1 MLQIVLQSFLIFLWM
16 SLFSLLLLSCD
27 GLVVFRWHFSCYVN
41 IYPVPSQSRRP
52 HKPHKPSLLTPY
64 HFLVRNVLT
73 YCDSVFFL
81 TFINQEMTFFEGIG
95 WSLVGHH
102 QTGLVR
108 RWCLIETRPVWC
120 GGSIWVS
127 PDRSGEK
134 VMANSHQTGLLWC
147 EYFGHTRLI

>member
-1 MLQIVLQSFLIFLWM
+1 MTLKLKIWHLFIIVTAYIVKKLCSTLTFKMYIYEFSIIWLDWHASSFLI
-16 SLFSLLLLSCD
+16 SK
-27 GLVVFRWHFSCYVN
+27 R
-41 IYPVPSQSRRP
+41 
-52 HKPHKPSLLTPY
+52 
-64 HFLVRNVLT
+64 VRLKLICKNYLN
-73 YCDSVFFL
+73 FL
-81 TFINQEMTFFEGIG
+81 TLNFMIVLRVKYVMASQVEGIG